1 MYKSQASTK
10 SAKNAWGNS
19 IKSANKSL
27 QKLRTIKRYVQNWS
41 NNDQNM
47 RTTTGG
53 IGGAANAAAAST
65 TADDATADDATAAT
79 LTLVSGNNSPGHS
92 TTSTISPA
100 RELVLPSLHTVVSSP
115 GVPPAPAV
123 PGEPRARR
131 QRCGGE

>member
-19 IKSANKSL
+19 LKSANKSL

-53 IGGAANAAAAST
+53 IGGTANTFRSACNFVT
-65 TADDATADDATAAT
+65 ND
-79 LTLVSGNNSPGHS
+79 P
-92 TTSTISPA
+92 
-100 RELVLPSLHTVVSSP
+100 RMYKTV
-115 GVPPAPAV
+115 APALESRYTKLGLNSAMDEYTV
-123 PGEPRARR
+123 KEPIN
-131 QRCGGE
+131 